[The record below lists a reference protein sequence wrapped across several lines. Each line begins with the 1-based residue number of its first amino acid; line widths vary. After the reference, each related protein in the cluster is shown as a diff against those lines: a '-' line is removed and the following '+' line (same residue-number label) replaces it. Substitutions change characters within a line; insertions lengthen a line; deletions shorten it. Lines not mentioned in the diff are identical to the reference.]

1 MAGIT
6 LLTHAL
12 LIDGTGREPVEG
24 AAVVVEGSVIKDVVP
39 SGRVGSLPGSVTT
52 LDLKGRALIPGLIDA
67 HVHVCAVEGNIPEQH
82 RHNPP
87 SLIAAKALR
96 RMEQC
101 LMQGFTTVRD
111 AGGADYG

>member
-1 MAGIT
+1 M
-6 LLTHAL
+6 
-12 LIDGTGREPVEG
+12 
-24 AAVVVEGSVIKDVVP
+24 
-39 SGRVGSLPGSVTT
+39 
-52 LDLKGRALIPGLIDA
+52 PGLTDA

-111 AGGADYG
+111 AGGADYGFREAVESGLYPGPRLLVSGRAALADRRPRRQAAARGVDRAGGLLRGHGRA